1 MITKPVCRSLNSMKV
16 LITEDLHPYL
26 STRLTQWGCQCV
38 IEPAITNQEV
48 ADCLHEYEGLVVATK
63 IKVTAELLDRAPE
76 LKWVARAGSGMENI
90 DLKAAAERNVACVNS
105 PEGNCDAVAEQ
116 VLGMLLAMFNNTVR
130 SDAEMRRGIWLRE
143 ANRGIELGG
152 KTVGIV
158 GFGHTGSSVARKLQ
172 GFNVRILAYD
182 KYLSESPVE
191 YAELASMDRIAEE
204 ADVLSLH
211 LPLTPETAHFFNSEL
226 IQRFRKPFWLVN
238 TSRGSVLKTEDL
250 LAGLADEKVLGAAL
264 DVFENEKPH
273 TYNKEEQAWWA
284 ALRRHDRV
292 LLSPHVAGWTVES
305 KHRIAEVLC
314 SRIQPHLSAESGS

>member
-1 MITKPVCRSLNSMKV
+1 MKV

-26 STRLTQWGCQCV
+26 SMRLTQWGCRCV
-38 IEPAITNQEV
+38 IEPAITNQQV

-63 IKVTAELLDRAPE
+63 IKVTAELLDRAPG

-90 DLKAAAERNVACVNS
+90 DLKAAAKRNVACVNS

-130 SDAEMRRGIWLRE
+130 SDTEMRRGIWLRE

-182 KYLSESPVE
+182 KYLSENPVE
-191 YAELASMDRIAEE
+191 HAELVSMDKIAEE

-211 LPLTPETAHFFNSEL
+211 LPLTPETAYFFNSEL
-226 IQRFRKPFWLVN
+226 IRRFRKPFWLVN
-238 TSRGSVLKTEDL
+238 TSRGRVLKTVDL
-250 LAGLADEKVLGAAL
+250 LAGLEEGKVLGAAL
-264 DVFENEKPH
+264 DVFENEKPQ
-273 TYNKEEQAWWA
+273 TYDKEERAWWA
-284 ALRRHDRV
+284 SIRRHDRV

-305 KHRIAEVLC
+305 KHRIAEVLS